1 MGRGMGH
8 VLFSRRARQ
17 LRRHTHDGSARD
29 AGFVVLDV
37 LLGILVLAL
46 LLLTVLSSIGPYR
59 TRAYVASATS
69 DARQLGEKIQAQL
82 TDNKSLADAG
92 LPTTEEVLTEGQVSA
107 LGVNLT
113 RGVVVSRYTPLSSTN
128 FQVCVV
134 HTTSGVIDA
143 YALFDSTKGRVTTS
157 GRGSG
162 PAACAA
168 AGAGGTLP
176 TTSLPSGDSTGSPT
190 GGPAPTTPTTPTDTS
205 GGSGIATPTNV
216 VTQSDP
222 GTARATVTWDAV
234 SGATSYAVYLDGA
247 STPAWTGTALT
258 TTLTGLAV
266 GPHSVTVTALANSSE
281 STNSPSST
289 FRIYGDND
297 FIANAHPLAP
307 EKPGQSVFTADYNNT
322 GKSAEAGEPTDSIN
336 GLWWKFTAER
346 STTYEI
352 KVAAAS
358 DSTGPFSYPSL
369 YVWESN
375 ATSVTDLPATPY
387 RKQTGSGGTVGRIS
401 NMQVTQGKTY
411 LIRISTAS
419 TSWVSKFRLQVTSGP
434 SNDSLAGA
442 TVLTGLPLS
451 DTSWFT
457 PDLDNTYAGPEPGE
471 PANSSGSMW
480 WTMVAPRT
488 AFYEVRVV
496 AATDGTAPPQYQG
509 LAAWATTTTDVTAL
523 GTARAEQYGSGGRPG
538 ILSFAASQGETIK
551 IRISSAGWYGK
562 HRLRITPGPANDS
575 LVDAAP
581 IAIYSAGSTW
591 VSPDVDNTYAGPEIG
606 EPSGGDGSMWWTLT
620 APTTGTYTFRVI
632 KASDGSNF
640 FTYPALRAWT
650 TTSTDVTTL
659 GAFTAGN
666 TSSGGLNE
674 YFSMPLTAGQTYKL
688 RVNTANSYSTS
699 YRTKYRLQVTN

>member
-1 MGRGMGH
+1 MGRDMGH
-8 VLFSRRARQ
+8 VLFSSRARQ
-17 LRRHTHDGSARD
+17 LRRHAPDGSARD

-92 LPTTEEVLTEGQVSA
+92 LPTTEEVLTEAQVSA

-190 GGPAPTTPTTPTDTS
+190 GGPGPTTPTTPTDTS
-205 GGSGIATPTNV
+205 GGSGIATPANV

-234 SGATSYAVYLDGA
+234 AGATSYAVYLDGA

-258 TTLTGLAV
+258 TNLTGLAV
-266 GPHSVTVTALANSSE
+266 GPHSVTVTARANSSE

-297 FIANAHPLAP
+297 FIANAHPLPAD
-307 EKPGQSVFTADYNNT
+307 KPGISVFSVDYNNT
-322 GKSAEAGEPTDSIN
+322 GKSAETGEPADSTN
-336 GLWWKFTAER
+336 GLWWKFTADR
-346 STTYEI
+346 STTYAFE
-352 KVAAAS
+352 VAAAS
-358 DSTGPFSYPSL
+358 DGTAPFSYPGV
-369 YVWESN
+369 YVWQSS
-375 ATSVTDLPATPY
+375 ATTVTDLPATPLA
-387 RKQTGSGGTVGRIS
+387 KQTGSGGSPGKVG
-401 NMQVTQGKTY
+401 NVQVAKGQTY
-411 LIRISTAS
+411 LIRISS
-419 TSWVSKFRLQVTSGP
+419 YTSSWSGKFRLKVTSGP
-434 SNDSLAGA
+434 ANDSLADA

-451 DTSWFT
+451 DISWYT
-457 PDLDNTYAGPEPGE
+457 PDVDNTFAGPEAGE
-471 PANSSGSMW
+471 PANSAGSMW

-488 AFYEVRVV
+488 ATYEVRVV
-496 AATDGTAPPQYQG
+496 AAADGTAPPQYPG

-523 GTARAEQYGSGGRPG
+523 GTARASQYGSGGRVG
-538 ILSFAASQGETIK
+538 IISFPAMQGETIK
-551 IRISSAGWYGK
+551 IRISSAGYYGK

-575 LVDAAP
+575 LVDAA
-581 IAIYSAGSTW
+581 AISMSTAGSTW

-606 EPSGGDGSMWWTLT
+606 EPSGADGSMWWTLT